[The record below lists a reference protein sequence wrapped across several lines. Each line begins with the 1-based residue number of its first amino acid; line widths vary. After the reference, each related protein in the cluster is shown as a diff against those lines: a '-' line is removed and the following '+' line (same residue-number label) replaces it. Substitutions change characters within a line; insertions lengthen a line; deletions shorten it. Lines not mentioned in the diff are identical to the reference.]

1 MVDLVRVVGLV
12 GDFLTQGYGV
22 ARLLY
27 ISVKAGS
34 ISGVAAA
41 RAVLANFE
49 DEGILVT
56 VGENLFHGLRVARG
70 GSLVPEL
77 LTAAGEID
85 GLADLESLAE
95 GFLVHVGDHKD
106 LVGVGVLRDRDDEPV
121 FIKLRGKRESFFE
134 RDAVIAGSE
143 GDFS

>member
-1 MVDLVRVVGLV
+1 MIDFPGVVGLV
-12 GDFLTQGYGV
+12 GDFLAQGYGV

-41 RAVLANFE
+41 GAVLTDFE
-49 DEGILVT
+49 NEGVLIA
-56 VGENLFHGLRVARG
+56 VGENLFHSLRVARSG
-70 GSLVPEL
+70 ALMPEL
-77 LTAAGEID
+77 LATAGEIYC
-85 GLADLESLAE
+85 LADLEGLAE

-106 LVGVGVLRDRDDEPV
+106 LVGVRVLGDRDDEAAFV
-121 FIKLRGKRESFFE
+121 EFRGKGQPGLDGF
-134 RDAVIAGSE
+134 AVIAGSE

>member
-1 MVDLVRVVGLV
+1 MVDFVGVVRLIS
-12 GDFLTQGYGV
+12 DLLTQGYGV

-41 RAVLANFE
+41 RTVLADFE

-56 VGENLFHGLRVARG
+56 VGKNLFHGLRMTRG

-85 GLADLESLAE
+85 GLADFEGLAE

-121 FIKLRGKRESFFE
+121 FIKFRGKGESFLE